1 MLTELS
7 YNNFNK
13 FRNKLLDYSRRFNIR
28 FEDLEELVNDS
39 ILKALDNFDSERG
52 SFESLCI
59 VILKHKIFNF
69 KRDNPFLYFLVLLDE
84 NENIFKADEK
94 SIEEKESI
102 EKASNFLNEL
112 KTKLSVDEI
121 KLVNE
126 IYNMCETSTKLSISK
141 ASKNIGI
148 EPLKGWDIFRK
159 IQRKAND
166 FIAYEPPICC
176 IDETEKIKTHMFYEI
191 EVAQNRVT
199 IISERQVD
207 FENSKAQFSFSEDV
221 ISKLNSLYNF

>member
-1 MLTELS
+1 MFTKLS

-13 FRNKLLDYSRRFNIR
+13 FRNKLIDYSKRFKIP

-52 SFESLCI
+52 SFESLCM

-84 NENIFKADEK
+84 NENVLEADD
-94 SIEEKESI
+94 ESI
-102 EKASNFLNEL
+102 EDRENIEIALNFLKEIKSELSEDEL
-112 KTKLSVDEI
+112 KLF
-121 KLVNE
+121 NE
-126 IYNMCETSTKLSISK
+126 IYNMCESSNKISISK

-159 IQRKAND
+159 IQRKSNS
-166 FIAYEPPICC
+166 IS
-176 IDETEKIKTHMFYEI
+176 IDKKLLGFYDTSLPEWEI
-191 EVAQNRVT
+191 VNRAEESVNEDQPYYLT
-199 IISERQVD
+199 QK
-207 FENSKAQFSFSEDV
+207 NKFSFSDDV
-221 ISKLNSLYNF
+221 INKLNSLYSFRF

>member
-1 MLTELS
+1 MFTKIS
-7 YNNFNK
+7 YSNFNR
-13 FRNKLLDYSRRFNIR
+13 FRNRLLDYSRRFKIP

-102 EKASNFLNEL
+102 EKLQ
-112 KTKLSVDEI
+112 
-121 KLVNE
+121 
-126 IYNMCETSTKLSISK
+126 
-141 ASKNIGI
+141 
-148 EPLKGWDIFRK
+148 IF
-159 IQRKAND
+159 
-166 FIAYEPPICC
+166 
-176 IDETEKIKTHMFYEI
+176 
-191 EVAQNRVT
+191 
-199 IISERQVD
+199 
-207 FENSKAQFSFSEDV
+207 
-221 ISKLNSLYNF
+221 